1 MLWVAPQE
9 RSVNVPASN
18 ISNAI
23 FRRIISALH
32 GRRLGLTEEL
42 DASVTGRVAALC
54 KDANLRRF
62 TQWVE
67 QSQVNSGR
75 GRLEWGLSYESEAGD
90 ELTRATEESCNPY
103 QRIEWAVLVQY
114 GRLWITVYITIVWP
128 TMKAGRA

>member
-18 ISNAI
+18 TSNTI

-54 KDANLRRF
+54 KDANLRR
-62 TQWVE
+62 WD
-67 QSQVNSGR
+67 
-75 GRLEWGLSYESEAGD
+75 LSYESEAGD
-90 ELTRATEESCNPY
+90 ELTRATEEACNPY

-114 GRLWITVYITIVWP
+114 GRLWRAVYITIVWP
-128 TMKAGRA
+128 TMKTGRT